1 MKDYHGGSIEPGK
14 RMELP
19 FPTPRERD
27 FSAPYNHVTT
37 TFLYFPSEQ
46 PSAPLG

>member
-19 FPTPRERD
+19 FPTPRER
-27 FSAPYNHVTT
+27 FLAPYNHVTT